1 MLRPKLVEHINKE
14 IIIPEVK
21 NIVIKT
27 PIIKPT
33 PKPTLKPKPKPIAK
47 PVVKP
52 LSKQQIDMINTQSN
66 GFLLN
71 ILGIICLGIF
81 VGFLYY
87 RMRNKSK
94 NKETY
99 EKRIFMLNQGIQ
111 KFENENDN
119 RLYKI

>member
-21 NIVIKT
+21 NIVIKA

-33 PKPTLKPKPKPIAK
+33 PKPKPIAK
-47 PVVKP
+47 PVIKP
-52 LSKQQIDMINTQSN
+52 LSKQEIDMIKTQSN

-99 EKRIFMLNQGIQ
+99 EKQILMLNQGIQ
-111 KFENENDN
+111 KFENDN
-119 RLYKI
+119 RLHRI

>member
-27 PIIKPT
+27 PIVK
-33 PKPTLKPKPKPIAK
+33 PKPIPKPIAK
-47 PVVKP
+47 PIVKP
-52 LSKQQIDMINTQSN
+52 LSKQQIDMIKTQSN

-99 EKRIFMLNQGIQ
+99 EKQILMLNQGIQ
-111 KFENENDN
+111 KFENDN
-119 RLYKI
+119 RLHKI